1 MTTDLTVGKP
11 SQKLFWFSI
20 PLLLSVAFQQLYQMA
35 DSIIV
40 GRFAETVEAGELALA
55 AVGAS
60 YPITQLFVAVATGI
74 NIGTG
79 VLVSQLFGAK
89 RYLRMKTAIST
100 ALLTTTTVALL
111 LTLIGAIGTHGIMN
125 ALSTPENIFADGSLY
140 LRVYVFG
147 LLFLFIYNV
156 CTGIF
161 NAMGDSRTP
170 LILLV
175 LIALTVL
182 SVRITGFDLAVLVK
196 KGSKFFDILKAMFP
210 PNTAYLGKI
219 WQPLWDTIKM
229 SILGSFIGAVL
240 AVPFAVA
247 AASNIVTNRVVVFLV
262 RLFLS
267 LVRTLPT
274 LVCALIATYIFG
286 LGTMAGT
293 CAIAVFTFAYVGK
306 QLFEI
311 IETVDMGPYEA
322 MEALG
327 ATRLRAFTTAVF
339 PQVLPTYLSVSLFCL
354 EGNVRYA
361 SILGYVGAGGL
372 GLIMNEK
379 IGWREYDSLGMILIV
394 LFVTVMV
401 IEGISHAL
409 RKRLT

>member
-1 MTTDLTVGKP
+1 MSLYDRLFKPRRYTLPNGTVVEEKR
-11 SQKLFWFSI
+11 SRA
-20 PLLLSVAFQQLYQMA
+20 PLVILIVLVLGALSV
-35 DSIIV
+35 
-40 GRFAETVEAGELALA
+40 
-55 AVGAS
+55 
-60 YPITQLFVAVATGI
+60 
-74 NIGTG
+74 
-79 VLVSQLFGAK
+79 
-89 RYLRMKTAIST
+89 
-100 ALLTTTTVALL
+100 
-111 LTLIGAIGTHGIMN
+111 H
-125 ALSTPENIFADGSLY
+125 
-140 LRVYVFG
+140 
-147 LLFLFIYNV
+147 
-156 CTGIF
+156 
-161 NAMGDSRTP
+161 
-170 LILLV
+170 
-175 LIALTVL
+175 
-182 SVRITGFDLAVLVK
+182 ITGFNFAVLVK
-196 KGSKFFDILKAMFP
+196 KGSKFFDILTAMFP
-210 PNTAYLGKI
+210 PNTGYMAKI

-229 SILGSFIGAVL
+229 SFLGSFVGAVL
-240 AVPFAVA
+240 AIPFAIA
-247 AASNIVTNRVVVFLV
+247 AASNIVTNRAVVFM
-262 RLFLS
+262 
-267 LVRTLPT
+267 VRTLPT

-327 ATRLRAFTTAVF
+327 ATRLRAFTAAVF

-394 LFVTVMV
+394 LFVAVMV
-401 IEGISHAL
+401 IEAISHWL